1 MLLQQKKKIEK
12 NQTKTDKKR
21 MITKTT
27 IKMQIIISEII
38 KVSLEI
44 KLIKRVIQI
53 VKTIIKSLHKAENH
67 KTVNLNQTVKT
78 LEKIRIVI
86 QKNETNDL
94 KILTLKI
101 LEIENQPMM
110 LHNVKMPQIL
120 KIMIHN
126 QINQSKIKNEKKLE
140 MKKKVNNNEI
150 EKVN

>member
-1 MLLQQKKKIEK
+1 
-12 NQTKTDKKR
+12 
-21 MITKTT
+21 
-27 IKMQIIISEII
+27 
-38 KVSLEI
+38 
-44 KLIKRVIQI
+44 

-67 KTVNLNQTVKT
+67 KTVNLNQIVKT
-78 LEKIRIVI
+78 LEKKRIAI

-150 EKVN
+150 EKAN

>member
-1 MLLQQKKKIEK
+1 MKMDKNKTIIKI
-12 NQTKTDKKR
+12 
-21 MITKTT
+21 I

-44 KLIKRVIQI
+44 NLIKRVIQI
-53 VKTIIKSLHKAENH
+53 VKIIVKSLHKAENH

-78 LEKIRIVI
+78 LEKKRIAI

-94 KILTLKI
+94 KIQTLKI
-101 LEIENQPMM
+101 LEIEKQPIMPRK
-110 LHNVKMPQIL
+110 VKMPQIL

>member
-1 MLLQQKKKIEK
+1 MPHLRKKKIEK
-12 NQTKTDKKR
+12 IVIKTDKNK
-21 MITKTT
+21 MKIKTI
-27 IKMQIIISEII
+27 IKMLIIISEII
-38 KVSLEI
+38 KVSLE
-44 KLIKRVIQI
+44 KSQIKRVIRIAKII
-53 VKTIIKSLHKAENH
+53 VKSLHKAENH

-78 LEKIRIVI
+78 LEKIRIAI

-94 KILTLKI
+94 KIQTLKI

-110 LHNVKMPQIL
+110 LHKVKMPQIL

-126 QINQSKIKNEKKLE
+126 QINQSKNKNEKKLE